1 MRSSH
6 RVPGALLLVAALL
19 LACGPSGSGAPPA
32 PAAAVTV
39 APDAAADPLAPL
51 PPLPQKI
58 HMSYAS
64 VTANYAPAF
73 VAADAG
79 LFARNGLDV
88 DLTFVSS
95 GPTSIQSLVGG
106 DLQFV
111 VGAAPAPVAA
121 YANGAPTQILMG
133 WTPSLDML
141 FMVDPSITSPEQLKG
156 KAIGV
161 TRLGGLPHFA
171 ARLALKHWG
180 LNPDTDVQYL
190 QMGGTPE
197 ILLDTQQ
204 GVVAGGA
211 YAHPTNLRAQQA
223 GLRVL
228 GDFATMGIP
237 YLSGVIVALGPYVE
251 ANPEVARRL
260 ARAITEAIKV
270 SLTDD
275 EIAVAAVARYTRED
289 DTALIREALRGY
301 RASVKKVP
309 YPSVAGLQ
317 TVIDE
322 VAESDPRARGVKP
335 EDVIN
340 TAPLEQIEREGFV
353 QALWGE

>member
-1 MRSSH
+1 
-6 RVPGALLLVAALL
+6 
-19 LACGPSGSGAPPA
+19 
-32 PAAAVTV
+32 
-39 APDAAADPLAPL
+39 
-51 PPLPQKI
+51 
-58 HMSYAS
+58 MSYVS
-64 VTANYAPAF
+64 VNANAAPAF

-88 DLTFVSS
+88 DLTFISS

-111 VGAAPAPVAA
+111 VGAASAPAAA
-121 YANGAPTQILMG
+121 YANGAPVQILLG
-133 WTPSLDML
+133 WSPRLDLL
-141 FMVDPSITSPEQLKG
+141 FMADPSITSPEQLRG

-190 QMGGTPE
+190 QLGDPPG
-197 ILLDTQQ
+197 ILAGMQQ
-204 GVVAGGA
+204 GVVVGGA
-211 YAHPTNLRAQQA
+211 YAQPTNLRAQQLGFRA
-223 GLRVL
+223 L
-228 GDFATMGIP
+228 GDFAEMGIP
-237 YLSGVIVALGPYVE
+237 YQTSVVTGLQPYVD

-275 EIAVAAVARYTRED
+275 ETTLAAVAKYTRVD
-289 DTALIREALRGY
+289 DTALLQEALRGY
-301 RASVKKVP
+301 RGVVLKVP
-309 YPSVAGLQ
+309 YPSLAGLQ

-322 VAESDPRARGVKP
+322 VAESDLRASAVRP
-335 EDVIN
+335 EDLVN
-340 TAPLEQIEREGFV
+340 TTALEQIEREGFV
-353 QALWGE
+353 KALWGE